1 MNNMQYN
8 DSSDELRLN
17 DSSDELRLNKEK
29 LNPIE
34 IEVENNDLQLQQG
47 GLKRS
52 LNFID
57 SFGIIVGIIIGSGIF
72 SSPGVALERAGS
84 SGAVLIA
91 WSLSGLLVCITAQCY
106 FELGCLYP
114 TAGGDYDYL
123 LNSYGETAAFSFA
136 WFNFFIS
143 KPGSQAIIATIFG
156 RYISSIDMIRNNN
169 YNQHLLNSQ
178 ESDSTKFFAIVSI
191 IILTLLNCIGL
202 KESSLIQNIL
212 TFSKIILV
220 ISIFLIAMVYSFY
233 HPTIFYENLS
243 PSVAFKGTKLFSFG
257 SSMVTLLLLILLQII
272 YNINYYHY

>member
-1 MNNMQYN
+1 
-8 DSSDELRLN
+8 
-17 DSSDELRLNKEK
+17 
-29 LNPIE
+29 
-34 IEVENNDLQLQQG
+34 
-47 GLKRS
+47 
-52 LNFID
+52 
-57 SFGIIVGIIIGSGIF
+57 
-72 SSPGVALERAGS
+72 
-84 SGAVLIA
+84 
-91 WSLSGLLVCITAQCY
+91 
-106 FELGCLYP
+106 
-114 TAGGDYDYL
+114 
-123 LNSYGETAAFSFA
+123 
-136 WFNFFIS
+136 
-143 KPGSQAIIATIFG
+143 
-156 RYISSIDMIRNNN
+156 MIRNNN

-212 TFSKIILV
+212 TFSKILLV